1 MSPSLRFQQRFEHFQ
16 RAYLNLEEVVNMGRD
31 DFSNLEKEG
40 IIQRFEVLI
49 ELCWKVIK
57 DFLESEGFTPKSP
70 KECIRQAYT
79 YGLISNPE
87 EWLQA
92 LERRN
97 ITSHTYDSKLLDE
110 NVEYILSSFS
120 HLAQNLYLSLKAK
133 L

>member
-1 MSPSLRFQQRFEHFQ
+1 MSVSTRLHQRFEHFQ

-49 ELCWKVIK
+49 ELCQKVIK

-79 YGLISNPE
+79 YGLINTPE
-87 EWLQA
+87 EWLEA

-110 NVEYILSSFS
+110 NVGYILFSFS
-120 HLAQNLYLSLKAK
+120 SLVQNLYLSLKAK

>member
-1 MSPSLRFQQRFEHFQ
+1 MSPSLRFQQCFKHFQ

-57 DFLESEGFTPKSP
+57 DFLESEGFIPKSP
-70 KECIRQAYT
+70 KECIRQAYA

-110 NVEYILSSFS
+110 NVEYTLFSFFF
-120 HLAQNLYLSLKAK
+120 LAQNLYLSLKAK

>member
-1 MSPSLRFQQRFEHFQ
+1 MSLSLRFCQRFEYFE
-16 RAYLNLEEVVNMGRD
+16 RAYLNLEEVLNMGRD

-49 ELCWKVIK
+49 KLCWKVIK

-87 EWLQA
+87 EWMEA

-120 HLAQNLYLSLKAK
+120 LLAQNLYLSLKAK

>member
-16 RAYLNLEEVVNMGRD
+16 RVYLNLEEVVNMGRD
-31 DFSNLEKEG
+31 DFSSLEKEG

-57 DFLESEGFTPKSP
+57 DFLESEGFTPK
-70 KECIRQAYT
+70 ECVRQAYA
-79 YGLISNPE
+79 YGLINNPE
-87 EWLQA
+87 EWIEA

-110 NVEYILSSFS
+110 NVEYILSSFFS
-120 HLAQNLYLSLKAK
+120 LAQNLYLSLKAK